1 MHEINQRMAEGKD
14 GHGVYV
20 VINEGGD
27 RDKDITHCN
36 ALFSEWDDQP
46 KK

>member
-1 MHEINQRMAEGKD
+1 MKSIKEWQKDKD